1 MNSGT
6 GIYKSGVLAF
16 FAGAIL
22 IGALLGAVT
31 FCFMGSDELSML
43 SVFSNSFVDVRS
55 SGDLEEI
62 LVRSFF
68 SSTVFLAVVFLSGFS
83 SLGQPLAVAV
93 LLLRGTGWGVAM
105 SQLYSIY
112 GGHGALLSAMFVL
125 LPAVITAAALM
136 IAAREAVAMSNIL
149 LRIVFSEGQHSG
161 LRQTV
166 RLYAVKFLV
175 LEAAAAVAAA
185 LECLLTIIFAVYS
198 IQRMK

>member
-16 FAGAIL
+16 FAGANL
-22 IGALLGAVT
+22 NGALLGAVT
-31 FCFMGSDELSML
+31 FCFMGSDEL
-43 SVFSNSFVDVRS
+43 SNSFVDVRS

-93 LLLRGTGWGVAM
+93 LLLRGMGWGVAM

-149 LRIVFSEGQHSG
+149 LCIVFSEGQHSG

-185 LECLLTIIFAVYS
+185 LECLLTIIFAGR
-198 IQRMK
+198 I

>member
-93 LLLRGTGWGVAM
+93 LLLRGMGWGVAM

-136 IAAREAVAMSNIL
+136 IASREAVAMSNIL
-149 LRIVFSEGQHSG
+149 LSKVW
-161 LRQTV
+161 L
-166 RLYAVKFLV
+166 FLE
-175 LEAAAAVAAA
+175 L
-185 LECLLTIIFAVYS
+185 
-198 IQRMK
+198 

>member
-43 SVFSNSFVDVRS
+43 LVFSNSFVDVRS

-93 LLLRGTGWGVAM
+93 LLLRGMGWGVAM

-112 GGHGALLSAMFVL
+112 GGHGVLLSAMFVL

-149 LRIVFSEGQHSG
+149 LCIVFSEGQHGG

-166 RLYAVKFLV
+166 RFYAVKFLV
-175 LEAAAAVAAA
+175 LEAAAAVSAA
-185 LECLLTIIFAVYS
+185 LECLLTIIFAGR
-198 IQRMK
+198 I

>member
-93 LLLRGTGWGVAM
+93 LLLRGMGWGVAM
-105 SQLYSIY
+105 SALQHLRRTWCITFSHVCTSSCSHNS
-112 GGHGALLSAMFVL
+112 GGTYDSRKGSCRYVKY
-125 LPAVITAAALM
+125 PAVHC
-136 IAAREAVAMSNIL
+136 
-149 LRIVFSEGQHSG
+149 F
-161 LRQTV
+161 
-166 RLYAVKFLV
+166 F
-175 LEAAAAVAAA
+175 
-185 LECLLTIIFAVYS
+185 
-198 IQRMK
+198 

>member
-55 SGDLEEI
+55 
-62 LVRSFF
+62 FF

-93 LLLRGTGWGVAM
+93 LLLRGMGWGVAM

-125 LPAVITAAALM
+125 IPAVITAAALI

-149 LRIVFSEGQHSG
+149 LCIVFSEGQHSG

-185 LECLLTIIFAVYS
+185 LECLLTIIFAGR
-198 IQRMK
+198 I

>member
-93 LLLRGTGWGVAM
+93 LLLRGMGWGVAM

-149 LRIVFSEGQHSG
+149 LCIVFYEIVLPFFLLSLVLTGVSSADLSSKSCSSGSASLYANSG
-161 LRQTV
+161 LLSPR
-166 RLYAVKFLV
+166 
-175 LEAAAAVAAA
+175 
-185 LECLLTIIFAVYS
+185 
-198 IQRMK
+198 

>member
-31 FCFMGSDELSML
+31 FCFMDSDELSML
-43 SVFSNSFVDVRS
+43 SVLSNSFVDVRS

-93 LLLRGTGWGVAM
+93 LLLRGMGWGVAM

-112 GGHGALLSAMFVL
+112 GGQQLSL
-125 LPAVITAAALM
+125 IH
-136 IAAREAVAMSNIL
+136 I
-149 LRIVFSEGQHSG
+149 
-161 LRQTV
+161 
-166 RLYAVKFLV
+166 
-175 LEAAAAVAAA
+175 
-185 LECLLTIIFAVYS
+185 
-198 IQRMK
+198 

>member
-93 LLLRGTGWGVAM
+93 LLLRGMGWGVAM

-136 IAAREAVAMSNIL
+136 IAAREAAMSNIL
-149 LRIVFSEGQHSG
+149 LCIVFSEGQHSG
-161 LRQTV
+161 LRRTV

-185 LECLLTIIFAVYS
+185 LECLLTIIFAGR
-198 IQRMK
+198 I

>member
-83 SLGQPLAVAV
+83 SLAFSCCSIAVAWHGLGCCNV
-93 LLLRGTGWGVAM
+93 SALQHLRRTWCITFSHVCTSSCSHNSGGTYDSRKGSCRYVK
-105 SQLYSIY
+105 Y
-112 GGHGALLSAMFVL
+112 
-125 LPAVITAAALM
+125 PAVHC
-136 IAAREAVAMSNIL
+136 
-149 LRIVFSEGQHSG
+149 F
-161 LRQTV
+161 
-166 RLYAVKFLV
+166 F
-175 LEAAAAVAAA
+175 
-185 LECLLTIIFAVYS
+185 
-198 IQRMK
+198 

>member
-1 MNSGT
+1 
-6 GIYKSGVLAF
+6 
-16 FAGAIL
+16 
-22 IGALLGAVT
+22 
-31 FCFMGSDELSML
+31 MGSDELSML

-62 LVRSFF
+62 LVRSFSVRLFF
-68 SSTVFLAVVFLSGFS
+68 SGCVLSGFS

-93 LLLRGTGWGVAM
+93 LLLRGMGWGVAM

-149 LRIVFSEGQHSG
+149 LCIVFLKDSIAVCDRRCGFMLLSFLCLKRRRL
-161 LRQTV
+161 LRL
-166 RLYAVKFLV
+166 RLNV
-175 LEAAAAVAAA
+175 
-185 LECLLTIIFAVYS
+185 C
-198 IQRMK
+198 

>member
-43 SVFSNSFVDVRS
+43 SVLSNSFVDVRS

-68 SSTVFLAVVFLSGFS
+68 SSTVFLAVVFLS
-83 SLGQPLAVAV
+83 LGQPLAVAV
-93 LLLRGTGWGVAM
+93 LLLRGMGWGVAM

-149 LRIVFSEGQHSG
+149 LCIVFSEGQHGG

-185 LECLLTIIFAVYS
+185 LECLLTIIFAGR
-198 IQRMK
+198 I

>member
-93 LLLRGTGWGVAM
+93 LLLRGMGWGVAM

-112 GGHGALLSAMFVL
+112 GGHGVLLSAMVVL

-149 LRIVFSEGQHSG
+149 LCIVFSEGQHGG

-166 RLYAVKFLV
+166 RFYAVKFLV

-185 LECLLTIIFAVYS
+185 LECLLTIIFAGR
-198 IQRMK
+198 I

>member
-1 MNSGT
+1 MNSRT

-93 LLLRGTGWGVAM
+93 LLLRGMGWGVAM

-136 IAAREAVAMSNIL
+136 IAARKLSLCQISCCALFFLRYSIAVCDGQCGFMLLSFLCLKRRRL
-149 LRIVFSEGQHSG
+149 LR
-161 LRQTV
+161 LRLNV
-166 RLYAVKFLV
+166 
-175 LEAAAAVAAA
+175 
-185 LECLLTIIFAVYS
+185 C
-198 IQRMK
+198 

>member
-93 LLLRGTGWGVAM
+93 LLLRGMGWGVAM

-112 GGHGALLSAMFVL
+112 GGHGVLLSAMFVL

-149 LRIVFSEGQHSG
+149 LCIVFSEGQHGG

-166 RLYAVKFLV
+166 RFYAVKFLV
-175 LEAAAAVAAA
+175 LEAAAAVSAA
-185 LECLLTIIFAVYS
+185 LECLLTIIFAGR
-198 IQRMK
+198 I

>member
-31 FCFMGSDELSML
+31 FCFMGSDELLML

-68 SSTVFLAVVFLSGFS
+68 SSTVF
-83 SLGQPLAVAV
+83 
-93 LLLRGTGWGVAM
+93 
-105 SQLYSIY
+105 
-112 GGHGALLSAMFVL
+112 
-125 LPAVITAAALM
+125 
-136 IAAREAVAMSNIL
+136 
-149 LRIVFSEGQHSG
+149 
-161 LRQTV
+161 
-166 RLYAVKFLV
+166 
-175 LEAAAAVAAA
+175 
-185 LECLLTIIFAVYS
+185 
-198 IQRMK
+198 

>member
-43 SVFSNSFVDVRS
+43 SVLSNSFVDVRS

-83 SLGQPLAVAV
+83 SLGQPLAV
-93 LLLRGTGWGVAM
+93 LLLRGMGWGVAM

-149 LRIVFSEGQHSG
+149 LCIVFSEGQHGG

-185 LECLLTIIFAVYS
+185 LECLLTIIFAGR
-198 IQRMK
+198 I

>member
-31 FCFMGSDELSML
+31 FFFMGSDELSML
-43 SVFSNSFVDVRS
+43 SVFSHSFVDVRS

-93 LLLRGTGWGVAM
+93 LLLRGMGWGVAM

-112 GGHGALLSAMFVL
+112 GGVCTSSCGHNSGGTYDSRKGSCCYVKY
-125 LPAVITAAALM
+125 PAVHC
-136 IAAREAVAMSNIL
+136 
-149 LRIVFSEGQHSG
+149 F
-161 LRQTV
+161 
-166 RLYAVKFLV
+166 F
-175 LEAAAAVAAA
+175 
-185 LECLLTIIFAVYS
+185 
-198 IQRMK
+198 

>member
-112 GGHGALLSAMFVL
+112 GGHGVLLSAMFVL

-149 LRIVFSEGQHSG
+149 LCIVFSEGQHGG

-166 RLYAVKFLV
+166 RFYAVKFLV
-175 LEAAAAVAAA
+175 LEAAAAVSAA
-185 LECLLTIIFAVYS
+185 LECLLTIIFAGR
-198 IQRMK
+198 I